1 MGKGEGGVLN
11 GPFMSLIQSLGP
23 RKFWSESRSRGSVSV
38 LISGPKG
45 RIPFRF
51 WRIGLGWGSGDP
63 RGLGTWLALGHSVVR
78 WAWRLGWS
86 WDSGTWKVGKA
97 LRILDTWNDLPF
109 YLRYVILHFRFR
121 ILRWIDPGLRL
132 GAYLV
137 L

>member
-1 MGKGEGGVLN
+1 MLN
-11 GPFMSLIQSLGP
+11 GPFMSVIRSLGP
-23 RKFWSESRSRGSVSV
+23 RKFWSESRSLGSVSV

-63 RGLGTWLALGHSVVR
+63 RGLRTWLALGHSVVR

-109 YLRYVILHFRFR
+109 YLLGMSPSISGFR
-121 ILRWIDPGLRL
+121 ILRLIDPGLRL
-132 GAYLV
+132 RVCLV